1 MLLPRAQGL
10 PQPPGADQHLRQDG
24 PQGASTSPSK
34 TTLIMLIGTA
44 RPGHP
49 RRDDRSR
56 HIHPRRRQQ
65 DTLRGRVRRRSG
77 VNQKPPRRGIF
88 THIASDLAIF
98 DTSLCKRG
106 KLCPHPHTHESTP
119 HGERHSHCNI
129 FFVYVKKGWRLFF
142 GDRRLVEPVAGV
154 PGFRE
159 GWFRWASR
167 AWQRASERAQSS
179 RQHRAANVNTTNITT
194 TSAQCTAPRAE
205 ELRRC
210 AMETMRETRRDA
222 RREW

>member
-65 DTLRGRVRRRSG
+65 DTLRVWVRRRSG
-77 VNQKPPRRGIF
+77 VKENPRRASS
-88 THIASDLAIF
+88 HIASVLAF
-98 DTSLCKRG
+98 STLHSTKGGLPALHTRK
-106 KLCPHPHTHESTP
+106 HPLMASD
-119 HGERHSHCNI
+119 SHCNI
-129 FFVYVKKGWRLFF
+129 FCICKKGLDAFF
-142 GDRRLVEPVAGV
+142 STGGWSSQWPGV
-154 PGFRE
+154 PGFAR
-159 GWFRWASR
+159 ASFCGRFR
-167 AWQRASERAQSS
+167 AWQRASAVQSS
-179 RQHRAANVNTTNITT
+179 SKQHRAA
-194 TSAQCTAPRAE
+194 
-205 ELRRC
+205 
-210 AMETMRETRRDA
+210 M
-222 RREW
+222 

>member
-77 VNQKPPRRGIF
+77 VNQKPPPSWHLHTYSIRSGDFRHF
-88 THIASDLAIF
+88 TLQ
-98 DTSLCKRG
+98 KG
-106 KLCPHPHTHESTP
+106 ELCPHPHTHEAPLMASD
-119 HGERHSHCNI
+119 SHCNI
-129 FFVYVKKGWRLFF
+129 FVYVKRVWSFF
-142 GDRRLVEPVAGV
+142 FETGAGRASGRRS
-154 PGFRE
+154 GFRE

-167 AWQRASERAQSS
+167 AWQRASAEQ
-179 RQHRAANVNTTNITT
+179 QAA
-194 TSAQCTAPRAE
+194 
-205 ELRRC
+205 
-210 AMETMRETRRDA
+210 
-222 RREW
+222 